1 MNTNQLSVKEKI
13 SYGLG
18 DTGCNF
24 VWQTVM
30 LFMSYFYTDIYGLS
44 PAHMGTMFLV
54 VRVVD
59 AVADVFTGAFADRTR
74 TRFGQ
79 FRPYILIFAIPFGA
93 VCMFTFYTPDLSYT
107 GKLIYAYGSYT
118 LLSLIYTAINVP
130 YCALINNLSNDSRER
145 VSIQSYRFA
154 LSGLA
159 GLIVSATALPLV
171 NYLGQGNMQSGYFK
185 TMLIMSCVSIVLFF
199 ICFSNTRERYIPD
212 LPKKGTTSVLGDFKY
227 LLANNDW
234 RIMVSVNVINL
245 LSCVFKVGATIY
257 YANNVL
263 GKPALATVLLT
274 CIALSGIL
282 GALMAAKIFKNVDR
296 VKGFNIAV
304 GVQTVAL
311 FVMFFIPSNLFYII
325 IGLVALV
332 SFTQNLCA
340 PLQWSMLSDVTDLEE
355 KRSGRRLS
363 GMVFSTN
370 LFAIKLG
377 IALGGAIL
385 GWFLA
390 FNGYVGGSEIQPA
403 GAVKAINMI
412 YTIIPSVLMVFVVG
426 LMQFYSLNDE
436 KVAKLKN
443 DDQSIFH
450 PDVSEKELLKSN

>member
-245 LSCVFKVGATIY
+245 LSCVFKVGATLY

-282 GALMAAKIFKNVDR
+282 GALMAAKIFKNIDR
-296 VKGFNIAV
+296 VKGFNIAM
-304 GVQTVAL
+304 GIQAVAL
-311 FVMFFIPSNLFYII
+311 FVMFFIPSNLLYII
-325 IGLVALV
+325 IGLVAVV

-377 IALGGAIL
+377 IALGGATL

-390 FNGYVGGSEIQPA
+390 FNGYVGGSELQPA
-403 GAVKAINMI
+403 SAVKAINMI
-412 YTIIPSVLMVFVVG
+412 YTVIPSALMVLVVG

-436 KVAKLKN
+436 KVANLKMMIN
-443 DDQSIFH
+443 WLFILMF
-450 PDVSEKELLKSN
+450 LRRNY